1 MEKNEK
7 KVEVEVA
14 YTGHDEYKEVFSP
27 ETSIGTIKRKALH
40 HFHIEESA
48 ADNYALQHAGVTI
61 EDKTEIGSFGRH
73 EVKLVLVLKK
83 PQEKG
88 YVR

>member
-1 MEKNEK
+1 MEKHEK

-14 YTGHDEYKEVFSP
+14 YTGHHEYKEVVSP
-27 ETSIGTIKRKALH
+27 ETTIGSIKRKALH

-48 ADNYALQHAGVTI
+48 ADKYALQHDRVNLD
-61 EDKTEIGSFGRH
+61 DKTEIGSFGKH

-88 YVR
+88 YGG